1 MLWFRLV
8 SFFYHQ
14 LMKTSYD
21 DKGTAYL
28 RTITEVG
35 KALIFKENGI
45 MSEVKIAIMNLTG
58 RAIDFELIQKFIV
71 NEKNTMFYL
80 NRKLN
85 SSTEYGTYNDYLWLD
100 TGIRDSRNNP
110 IMICL
115 HNVYDGFVGHYTG
128 TVRELA
134 NRLKQFK
141 GNNGRKIEKNLSRF
155 MSKYKAK
162 AEERLH
168 EIIADEMEYA
178 VDSANRA
185 DRQSFS
191 VISDA
196 LNDLNVELP
205 ESLPGEE
212 SIIEVEQTDSDLQC
226 DFKYDSFSKEQD
238 YIDELLMHIEK
249 NEKDSQE
256 EIIRLKEQNKE
267 YKRALVDIRTFMQ
280 DENDRQDDVAADMG
294 GHGLLGRNEK
304 ILVLGNADIRVAEMR
319 AIAREYFGFEKTDF
333 EFITDYEKIKNAGS
347 RIHASER
354 FAAVIVGNCPHKVAG
369 MGNYSNIIDEFKS
382 RANCPIAVDAR
393 NEAGG
398 LKITKQ
404 SFKKALAD
412 ICRQLKIQEVA

>member
-1 MLWFRLV
+1 MIL
-8 SFFYHQ
+8 
-14 LMKTSYD
+14 
-21 DKGTAYL
+21 
-28 RTITEVG
+28 
-35 KALIFKENGI
+35 KENGI
-45 MSEVKIAIMNLTG
+45 MSEVKIAERITIDEPHNVEIAIMNLTG

-100 TGIRDSRNNP
+100 TGIRDNRNNP

-115 HNVYDGFVGHYTG
+115 HNGYDGFVGHYTG

-134 NRLKQFK
+134 NRIKQFK
-141 GNNGRKIEKNLSRF
+141 GNNGREIEKNLSRF
-155 MSKYKAK
+155 MSKYKVK
-162 AEERLH
+162 VEERLH

-212 SIIEVEQTDSDLQC
+212 SIIEVGQTDSDLQQ
-226 DFKYDSFSKEQD
+226 DFKYDCFSKEQD
-238 YIDELLMHIEK
+238 DITVGLLFEQMEKMQEYIDELLLHIEK
-249 NEKDSQE
+249 NEKDSQD

-267 YKRALVDIRTFMQ
+267 YKRALVDIRIFMQ

-294 GHGLLGRNEK
+294 GHSLLGRNEK

-333 EFITDYEKIKNAGS
+333 EFITDYEKVKNAGS

-354 FAAVIVGNCPHKVAG
+354 FAAVIFGNCPHKVAG
-369 MGNYSNIIDEFKS
+369 MGNYSNIIDEFKD

-412 ICRQLKIQEVA
+412 ICRQLKIQKVA

>member
-1 MLWFRLV
+1 
-8 SFFYHQ
+8 
-14 LMKTSYD
+14 
-21 DKGTAYL
+21 
-28 RTITEVG
+28 
-35 KALIFKENGI
+35 
-45 MSEVKIAIMNLTG
+45 MSEVKIAEKITIDESHNVEIAIMNLTG

-100 TGIRDSRNNP
+100 TGIRDNRKNP

-115 HNVYDGFVGHYTG
+115 HNGYDGFVGHYTG

-141 GNNGRKIEKNLSRF
+141 GNNGREIEKNLSRF

-212 SIIEVEQTDSDLQC
+212 SIIEVEQTDSDLE
-226 DFKYDSFSKEQD
+226 YDSFSKEQDDITVGLLFEQMEKMQD

-333 EFITDYEKIKNAGS
+333 EFITDYEKVKNAGS

-354 FAAVIVGNCPHKVAG
+354 FAAVIFGNCPHKVAG

-382 RANCPIAVDAR
+382 RANCLIAVDAR

>member
-1 MLWFRLV
+1 
-8 SFFYHQ
+8 
-14 LMKTSYD
+14 
-21 DKGTAYL
+21 
-28 RTITEVG
+28 
-35 KALIFKENGI
+35 
-45 MSEVKIAIMNLTG
+45 
-58 RAIDFELIQKFIV
+58 
-71 NEKNTMFYL
+71 MFYL

-100 TGIRDSRNNP
+100 TGIRNSRNNP

-141 GNNGRKIEKNLSRF
+141 GNNGREIEKNLSRF

-238 YIDELLMHIEK
+238 DITVGLLFEQMEKMQDYIDELLLYIEK

-319 AIAREYFGFEKTDF
+319 AIARECFGFEKTDF
-333 EFITDYEKIKNAGS
+333 EFITDYEKVKNAGS

-354 FAAVIVGNCPHKVAG
+354 FAAVIFGNCPHKVAG

-382 RANCPIAVDAR
+382 RANCPIDVDAR

>member
-1 MLWFRLV
+1 
-8 SFFYHQ
+8 
-14 LMKTSYD
+14 
-21 DKGTAYL
+21 
-28 RTITEVG
+28 
-35 KALIFKENGI
+35 
-45 MSEVKIAIMNLTG
+45 MSEVKIAERITIDEPHNVEIAIMNLTG

-110 IMICL
+110 TMICL
-115 HNVYDGFVGHYTG
+115 HNGYDGFVGHYTG

-141 GNNGRKIEKNLSRF
+141 GNNGREIEKNLSRF

-212 SIIEVEQTDSDLQC
+212 SIIEVEQTDSDLQQ
-226 DFKYDSFSKEQD
+226 DFKYDSFSKEQDDITVGLLFEQMEKMQD

-280 DENDRQDDVAADMG
+280 D
-294 GHGLLGRNEK
+294 
-304 ILVLGNADIRVAEMR
+304 
-319 AIAREYFGFEKTDF
+319 
-333 EFITDYEKIKNAGS
+333 
-347 RIHASER
+347 
-354 FAAVIVGNCPHKVAG
+354 
-369 MGNYSNIIDEFKS
+369 
-382 RANCPIAVDAR
+382 
-393 NEAGG
+393 
-398 LKITKQ
+398 
-404 SFKKALAD
+404 
-412 ICRQLKIQEVA
+412 